1 MGSTK
6 FSSSNHSQSR
16 LQQAG
21 VKPASDVDTPV
32 SGSPRQS
39 PGQLPRDVYDA
50 VLPWWRSSIRNMV
63 LKVVERESPF
73 LAEMQVGTV
82 RPI

>member
-1 MGSTK
+1 MGLTTL
-6 FSSSNHSQSR
+6 SSSNHSLSR

-21 VKPASDVDTPV
+21 IKPASDVDTPT

-50 VLPWWRSSIRNMV
+50 ILPWWRSRIRNMV
-63 LKVVERESPF
+63 LKAVKRESPF
-73 LAEMQVGTV
+73 LAEMQVNTV